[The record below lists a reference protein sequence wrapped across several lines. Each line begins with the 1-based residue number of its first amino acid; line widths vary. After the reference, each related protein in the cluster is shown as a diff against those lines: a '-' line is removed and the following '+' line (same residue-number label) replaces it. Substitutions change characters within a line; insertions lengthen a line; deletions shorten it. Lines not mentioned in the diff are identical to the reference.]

1 MLSIF
6 QVYRFDIQLLVQLWV
21 IYKTGIDRYFK
32 RWVYNEENTTLS
44 KYFEAVG
51 GKLMQWVILRKE
63 L

>member
-21 IYKTGIDRYFK
+21 IYKTGIDQYFK

-51 GKLMQWVILRKE
+51 GKLMQ
-63 L
+63 